1 MNNKYKYTAV
11 LLLGSNLGNAE
22 NNILLAL
29 SELENRIGKIIKK
42 TKISKTLPVEYDSD
56 NVFCNI
62 AVSMQTAHSPIK
74 LLDEI
79 KEIETEMGRIHDS
92 KFFGEYRDR
101 IIDIDIVSY
110 EGLVFSCDRLEIPHH
125 KHLYDRDFS
134 RKLLDELAS
143 EI

>member
-1 MNNKYKYTAV
+1 MYNVV
-11 LLLGSNLGNAE
+11 LLLGSNLGNPE

-29 SELENRIGKIIKK
+29 SELENRVGKIIKK

-79 KEIETEMGRIHDS
+79 KKIETEMGRIHDS

-101 IIDIDIVSY
+101 IIDIDIVTY
-110 EGLVFSCDRLEIPHH
+110 EGLVFSSDRLEIPHH

>member
-1 MNNKYKYTAV
+1 MYNVV
-11 LLLGSNLGNAE
+11 LLLGSNLEKAE

-29 SELENRIGKIIKK
+29 SELENRVGKIIKK

-79 KEIETEMGRIHDS
+79 KKIETEMGRIHDS

-101 IIDIDIVSY
+101 IIDIDIVTY
-110 EGLVFSCDRLEIPHH
+110 EGLVFSSDRLEIPHH

>member
-1 MNNKYKYTAV
+1 MYNVV

-29 SELENRIGKIIKK
+29 SELEKRAGKIIKK

-79 KEIETEMGRIHDS
+79 KKIETEMGRIHDS

-101 IIDIDIVSY
+101 IIDIDIVTY
-110 EGLVFSCDRLEIPHH
+110 EGLVFSSDRLEIPHH

>member
-1 MNNKYKYTAV
+1 MYNVV

-42 TKISKTLPVEYDSD
+42 TKISRTSPVEFDSK
-56 NVFCNI
+56 NIFCNI
-62 AVSMQTAHSPIK
+62 AIDVQTIYSPIK
-74 LLDEI
+74 LLDEV
-79 KEIETEMGRIHDS
+79 KKIESEMGRVHDS

-110 EGLVFSCDRLEIPHH
+110 EGLIFSCDRLVIPHH

-134 RKLLDELAS
+134 RKLLDELA
-143 EI
+143 EEM

>member
-1 MNNKYKYTAV
+1 MYNVV

-22 NNILLAL
+22 NNILLAI
-29 SELENRIGKIIKK
+29 SELEKRAGKIIKK

-79 KEIETEMGRIHDS
+79 KKIESEMGRIHDS

-110 EGLVFSCDRLEIPHH
+110 EGLIFSCDRLEIPHH

>member
-1 MNNKYKYTAV
+1 MYNVV

-29 SELENRIGKIIKK
+29 SELENRVGKMIKK

-79 KEIETEMGRIHDS
+79 KKIESEMGRIHDS

-101 IIDIDIVSY
+101 IIDIDIVAY
-110 EGLVFSCDRLEIPHH
+110 EGLIFSCDRLEIPHH

-134 RKLLDELAS
+134 RKLLDELDL

>member
-1 MNNKYKYTAV
+1 MYNVV
-11 LLLGSNLGNAE
+11 LLLGSNLGNPE

-29 SELENRIGKIIKK
+29 SELENRVGKIIKK

-79 KEIETEMGRIHDS
+79 KKIESEMGRIHDS

-125 KHLYDRDFS
+125 KHLYDRNFS

>member
-1 MNNKYKYTAV
+1 MYNVV
-11 LLLGSNLGNAE
+11 LLLGSNLGSAE

-29 SELENRIGKIIKK
+29 SELENRVGKIIKK

-79 KEIETEMGRIHDS
+79 KKIETEMGRIHDS
-92 KFFGEYRDR
+92 KFFREYRDR
-101 IIDIDIVSY
+101 IIDIDIVTY
-110 EGLVFSCDRLEIPHH
+110 EGLVFSSDRLEIPHH

>member
-1 MNNKYKYTAV
+1 MYNVV
-11 LLLGSNLGNAE
+11 LLLGSNLGSAE

-29 SELENRIGKIIKK
+29 SELENRVGKIIKK

-79 KEIETEMGRIHDS
+79 KKIENEMGRIHDS

-101 IIDIDIVSY
+101 IIDIDIVTY
-110 EGLVFSCDRLEIPHH
+110 EGLVFSSDRLEIPHH

>member
-1 MNNKYKYTAV
+1 MYNVV

-22 NNILLAL
+22 NNILLAI
-29 SELENRIGKIIKK
+29 SELEKRAGKIIKK
-42 TKISKTLPVEYDSD
+42 TKISKTLPVEFDSK
-56 NVFCNI
+56 NIFCNTAI
-62 AVSMQTAHSPIK
+62 DVQTIYSPIK

-79 KEIETEMGRIHDS
+79 KKIESEMGRIHDS

-110 EGLVFSCDRLEIPHH
+110 EGLIFSCDRLEIPHH

-143 EI
+143 EM

>member
-1 MNNKYKYTAV
+1 MYNVV
-11 LLLGSNLGNAE
+11 LLLGSNLGSAE

-29 SELENRIGKIIKK
+29 SELENRVGKIIKK

-79 KEIETEMGRIHDS
+79 KKIESEMGRIHDS

-110 EGLVFSCDRLEIPHH
+110 EGLIFSCDRLEIPHH